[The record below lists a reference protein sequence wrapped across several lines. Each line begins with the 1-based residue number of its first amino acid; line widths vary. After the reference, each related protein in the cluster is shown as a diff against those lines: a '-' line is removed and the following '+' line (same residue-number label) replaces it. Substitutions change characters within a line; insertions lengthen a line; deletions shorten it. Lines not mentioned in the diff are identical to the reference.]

1 MAERSIA
8 VFDIG
13 KTNKKFTV
21 FDGDLNA
28 IHTSSIR
35 IGEKRSNDLICDDV
49 DAIRA
54 WMHSK
59 INEALNR
66 YNIGSIV
73 VTTFGATVAL
83 LDSKSTL
90 AFPVVSYNQE
100 IEPAVREGF
109 FEEFGSPEELYARTG
124 TPPLGQLLN
133 VGLQLYWV
141 KSEFPKVYERTRTI
155 LFLPEYFSFTLCKAE
170 SAEITSI
177 GCHTYLYDI
186 VDEDWSVV
194 AEGLEFPRR
203 TSSIRNVWDCIG
215 QYGDAEVAPGIHD
228 SNASLAPFL
237 LRERDK
243 FILASTGTW
252 CVFMYPRSGFNPDR
266 RVIDRDILY
275 YIDVYGNPV
284 KSARFKCGYEFEYY
298 VDAIK
303 ERFNVDPL
311 RIPFNEDVAVRVI
324 REKTAYVIP
333 TLTLGTG
340 QFPRSKGRIVNERGF
355 FRDPVT
361 AYHVLNLSLAAQ
373 TYFALSML
381 TQDESGLRILVQGG
395 FAKNIHYL
403 RFLATL
409 MPNNH
414 IVYYRYT
421 EATSLGAA
429 LVGKALLE
437 EESLKDLD
445 VELPQLEGISAEGL
459 NIDDKYV
466 KDYLGSFRK
475 LCEEG
480 ASVSSSRLHALRGHE

>member
-186 VDEDWSVV
+186 IDGDWSVV

-203 TSSIRNVWDCIG
+203 TPSIRNVWDCIG

-298 VDAIK
+298 TNAIK

-445 VELPQLEGISAEGL
+445 MELPQLEGISAEGL

-466 KDYLGSFRK
+466 KDYLRSFRK

>member
-100 IEPAVREGF
+100 VEPAVREGF

-203 TSSIRNVWDCIG
+203 TPSIRNVWDCIG

-298 VDAIK
+298 ADAIK

-311 RIPFNEDVAVRVI
+311 RIPFDEDVAVRVI
-324 REKTAYVIP
+324 REKTSYVIP

-373 TYFALSML
+373 TFFALSML

-409 MPNNH
+409 MPNNQ

-429 LVGKALLE
+429 LVGKSLLE

-480 ASVSSSRLHALRGHE
+480 ASVSS

>member
-28 IHTSSIR
+28 IRTSSIR
-35 IGEKRSNDLICDDV
+35 IGEKRSNGLICDDV

-54 WMHSK
+54 WMYSTL
-59 INEALNR
+59 NEALNR
-66 YNIGSIV
+66 YDIGSIV

-83 LDSKSTL
+83 LGSKDALS
-90 AFPVVSYNQE
+90 FPVVSYNQE
-100 IEPAVREGF
+100 VEPAVREGF

-141 KSEFPKVYERTRTI
+141 KSEFPRVYERTRTI
-155 LFLPEYFSFTLCKAE
+155 LFLPEYFSFMLCKAK

-186 VDEDWSVV
+186 INEDWSVV
-194 AEGLEFPRR
+194 AEGLDFPRR
-203 TSSIRNVWDCIG
+203 TPSICNVWNPIG
-215 QYGDAEVAPGIHD
+215 RYGDAEVAPGIHD
-228 SNASLAPFL
+228 SNASLAPFIL
-237 LRERDK
+237 KEKDK

-252 CVFMYPRSGFNPDR
+252 CVFMYLGSEFNPDR
-266 RVIDRDILY
+266 RDMDRDILY
-275 YIDVYGNPV
+275 YIDVYGRPV

-298 VDAIK
+298 ADVIK

-311 RIPFNEDVAVRVI
+311 RIPFDEGVAARVI
-324 REKTAYVIP
+324 REKTAYVVP
-333 TLTLGTG
+333 TLTPETG
-340 QFPRSKGRIVNERGF
+340 QFPRSKGRIVDERGF

-381 TQDESGLRILVQGG
+381 TRDESGLRILVQGG

-409 MPNNH
+409 MPNNQ
-414 IVYYRYT
+414 IVYYRYA

-429 LVGKALLE
+429 LVGKAILE

-445 VELPQLEGISAEGL
+445 VVLPQLEGINVEGL
-459 NIDDKYV
+459 SVDDEYV
-466 KDYLGSFRK
+466 KDYLRSFREI
-475 LCEEG
+475 CESE
-480 ASVSSSRLHALRGHE
+480 SSILS

>member
-35 IGEKRSNDLICDDV
+35 MGEKRSNGLICDDV

-54 WMHSK
+54 WMHSTL
-59 INEALNR
+59 NEALNR
-66 YNIGSIV
+66 YDIGSIV

-83 LDSKSTL
+83 LDSNDALS
-90 AFPVVSYNQE
+90 FPVVSYNQE
-100 IEPAVREGF
+100 VEPAVREGF

-141 KSEFPKVYERTRTI
+141 KSGFPKVYERTRTI

-194 AEGLEFPRR
+194 AEGLDFPRR
-203 TSSIRNVWDCIG
+203 TPSIRNVWDCIG

-252 CVFMYPRSGFNPDR
+252 CVFMYPGSEFNPDR
-266 RVIDRDILY
+266 RDMDRDILY
-275 YIDVYGNPV
+275 YIDVYGRPV

-298 VDAIK
+298 ADAIK

-311 RIPFNEDVAVRVI
+311 RIPFDEGVAARVI
-324 REKTAYVIP
+324 REKTAYVVP
-333 TLTLGTG
+333 TLTPETG
-340 QFPRSKGRIVNERGF
+340 QFPRSKGRIVDEQGF

-381 TQDESGLRILVQGG
+381 TRDESGLRILVQGG

-409 MPNNH
+409 MPNNQ
-414 IVYYRYT
+414 IVYYRYA

-429 LVGKALLE
+429 LVGKAILE

-445 VELPQLEGISAEGL
+445 VVLPQLEGINVEGL
-459 NIDDKYV
+459 SVDDEYV
-466 KDYLGSFRK
+466 KDYLRSFREI
-475 LCEEG
+475 CESE
-480 ASVSSSRLHALRGHE
+480 SSISS